1 MDVIK
6 CALVGA
12 IRHARWGD
20 WMAGERFEQLHGR
33 FEFHSVNAASA
44 ELVQAL
50 RAHERSPF
58 DALLMLVTQDNL
70 AWAERCLK
78 GLADL
83 RLGILL
89 ITRGVVATAIDNLL
103 RLGAADF
110 LSDQFDVEE
119 LTARLCRLLPA
130 PRGPGAPT
138 ECGGR
143 PAQPPS
149 SHAALSRLVGA
160 GPAFMRQL
168 SRIPVMAGCDA
179 GVLVLGE
186 TGTGKELFAQAIHY
200 LSARASKP
208 WVAVNCGALPADL
221 VEDELFGHAKGAY
234 TTAMAAREG
243 LVREAEGGSL
253 FLDDVDCLPLSA
265 QAKLLRFLQESE
277 YRLIGANAVR
287 HADVRVIAASNQSLR
302 GLVERG
308 GFRADL
314 YYRLNVLSLNLPALR
329 DRVEDVVPLACHF
342 ARLASRR
349 FAKRVDGIGA
359 DAQARL
365 LAHDWPGNVRELRHV
380 IERAV
385 LLSEGESL
393 CAADIEVDAAGG
405 GDGAESFR
413 DAKARVVDRF
423 ERSYLE
429 GLLAANQGN
438 VTRAACA
445 AKKNRRA
452 LFELIRKHGI
462 DPSRYRA
469 AH

>member
-20 WMAGERFEQLHGR
+20 WMAGQRFEQLQGR

-44 ELVQAL
+44 ELVQVL

-78 GLADL
+78 VLADL
-83 RLGILL
+83 RLGVLL
-89 ITRGVVATAIDNLL
+89 ITRGVVATAIENLL
-103 RLGAADF
+103 RLGASDF
-110 LSDQFDVEE
+110 LSDQFDAEE

-130 PRGPGAPT
+130 PDRPSEAAQR
-138 ECGGR
+138 CDR
-143 PAQPPS
+143 PAPAPF

-160 GPAFMRQL
+160 SPAFMRQL
-168 SRIPVMAGCDA
+168 ARIPVMAGCDA

-186 TGTGKELFAQAIHY
+186 TGTGKELCAQAIHY

-221 VEDELFGHAKGAY
+221 IEDELFGHAKGAY

-265 QAKLLRFLQESE
+265 QAKLLRFLQERE

-308 GFRADL
+308 SFRADL

-329 DRVEDVVPLACHF
+329 ERVEDVLPLACHF
-342 ARLASRR
+342 AKLASRR
-349 FAKRVDGIGA
+349 FGKHVEGVGA
-359 DAQARL
+359 DARAKL

-385 LLSEGESL
+385 LLSEGRQL
-393 CAADIEVDAAGG
+393 CVADIEVDTAASCESP
-405 GDGAESFR
+405 ESFR

-429 GLLAANQGN
+429 GLLAAHQGN
-438 VTRAACA
+438 VTRAACV

-469 AH
+469 SH

>member
-20 WMAGERFEQLHGR
+20 WMAGERLEQLQGR
-33 FEFHSVNAASA
+33 FEFHSVNAPSA
-44 ELVQAL
+44 ELVQVL
-50 RAHERSPF
+50 RDHERSPF

-70 AWAERCLK
+70 GWAERCLK

-83 RLGILL
+83 HLGVLL
-89 ITRGVVATAIDNLL
+89 ITRGVVAAAIENLL
-103 RLGAADF
+103 RLGASDF
-110 LSDQFDVEE
+110 LSNQFDAEE

-130 PRGPGAPT
+130 PRATHAAT
-138 ECGGR
+138 EHDR
-143 PAQPPS
+143 TAETPS
-149 SHAALSRLVGA
+149 SSAALSRLVGA
-160 GPAFMRQL
+160 SPAFTHQMG
-168 SRIPVMAGCDA
+168 RIPVMAACDA

-186 TGTGKELFAQAIHY
+186 TGTGKELCAQAIHY

-208 WVAVNCGALPADL
+208 WVAVNCGALPGDL

-234 TTAMAAREG
+234 TTAMVAREG

-265 QAKLLRFLQESE
+265 QAKLLRFLQERE
-277 YRLIGANAVR
+277 YRLIGANTVR

-302 GLVERG
+302 GLVDRG

-314 YYRLNVLSLNLPALR
+314 YYRLNVLCLNLPALR
-329 DRVEDVVPLACHF
+329 ERVEDVLPLACHF
-342 ARLASRR
+342 TRLASRR
-349 FAKRVDGIGA
+349 FAKRVAGIGA

-385 LLSEGESL
+385 LLSEGERL
-393 CAADIEVDAAGG
+393 CAADIEVDAVGG
-405 GDGAESFR
+405 CEGTESFR

-469 AH
+469 SH